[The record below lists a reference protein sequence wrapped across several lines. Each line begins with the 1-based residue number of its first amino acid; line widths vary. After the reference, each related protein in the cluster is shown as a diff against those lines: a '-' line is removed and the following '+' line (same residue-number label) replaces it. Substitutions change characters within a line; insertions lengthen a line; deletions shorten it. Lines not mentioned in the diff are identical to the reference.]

1 MRELR
6 RRTNE
11 GEECLLVF
19 SGGGV
24 KGGLM
29 HGGEKKEEVV
39 GGRGGRSE
47 GAGYLVSIS
56 MRSDIFGGVVQ

>member
-1 MRELR
+1 MRGR
-6 RRTNE
+6 SV
-11 GEECLLVF
+11 CWFF